1 MKPSVEAFA
10 PDCLMLAALVA
21 FDCNVMS
28 TYGAKLGE
36 TAACALAVAADIAA
50 TAAIA
55 VAARVSRVLRPVD
68 FLVVLGILILSLIFR
83 RIRAVI
89 GS

>member
-21 FDCNVMS
+21 FDCSVMS

-36 TAACALAVAADIAA
+36 TAAWALAAAADIAA
-50 TAAIA
+50 TA
-55 VAARVSRVLRPVD
+55 VRAAAASVSRVRRPVN
-68 FLVVLGILILSLIFR
+68 FSVLIVIVCFR
-83 RIRAVI
+83 FPTAR
-89 GS
+89 GGNWS